1 MIPIHCVSL
10 HSFFTASLL
19 SFVRDLLA
27 TSAHVAETSTPSDLV
42 AQWAEARPGPGT
54 VSAAF
59 LAIYSEA
66 LAWLARRRLTAGPAS
81 WRTSNSDV
89 YKLKRVKILS

>member
-1 MIPIHCVSL
+1 MRFFTLFI
-10 HSFFTASLL
+10 FTASLL

-27 TSAHVAETSTPSDLV
+27 ASAHVAQTSTPSDLV
-42 AQWAEARPGPGT
+42 AQWAEAGPGPGT

-66 LAWLARRRLTAGPAS
+66 LSWLHILGARRRPTAGPGS
-81 WRTSNSDV
+81 WRTSHSDV
-89 YKLKRVKILS
+89 YKLKES